1 MRVPR
6 RQKPL
11 VVALYVNAALL
22 VALLVALLTRGG
34 GSGPSL
40 LPAALAQ
47 NQQSAIGGGAGVFIV
62 PAQFSE
68 TSYGCYIMDVDAQTV
83 CAYQYFGKQLKLV
96 AARHFRWDRRLHQFN
111 SENPTPD
118 DVRKMI
124 EREEQDA
131 RVKQNNDAPKPEPE
145 PEPQRNP

>member
-11 VVALYVNAALL
+11 LVALYVNAALL
-22 VALLVALLTRGG
+22 LALLGALLTRGG
-34 GSGPSL
+34 NGPSL

-47 NQQSAIGGGAGVFIV
+47 NQQAAIGGGAGVFIV

-131 RVKQNNDAPKPEPE
+131 RVRENNDARPPN

>member
-22 VALLVALLTRGG
+22 LALLVALLTRGG

-83 CAYQYFGKQLKLV
+83 CAYQYFGKQLRLV

-131 RVKQNNDAPKPEPE
+131 RVKQNNDARQPE

>member
-11 VVALYVNAALL
+11 VVALFVNAALL
-22 VALLVALLTRGG
+22 AALLVALLTRGG

-47 NQQSAIGGGAGVFIV
+47 NQQAAIGGGAGVFIV

-83 CAYQYFGKQLKLV
+83 CAYQYFGKQLRLV

-131 RVKQNNDAPKPEPE
+131 RVRENNDAAKTEPV
-145 PEPQRNP
+145 PQRNP

>member
-22 VALLVALLTRGG
+22 AALLVVLVTRNA
-34 GSGPSL
+34 GPASF

-68 TSYGCYIMDVDAQTV
+68 TSYGCYIMDVDAQTL
-83 CAYQYFGKQLKLV
+83 CAYQYFGKQLRLV

-131 RVKQNNDAPKPEPE
+131 RVRENNDARKPD
-145 PEPQRNP
+145 PEPQRPRN